1 MEVELLAKERNLFG
15 SQSVKH
21 LRHQGEIPAVLYG
34 KKMKNMH
41 IQVKN
46 ENLVKI
52 LHTSAGENAIIK
64 LNIEKDSSSGEQ
76 KKNKMV
82 NVLIKEIQ
90 YDPITMAILH
100 IDFSKVSLTE
110 KIVVKVPVKIKGEP
124 VGVIKNSGILDVALW
139 EFEIEC
145 LPTDIPEDIAVE
157 VESLDIGDTLHI
169 RDINFP
175 SGIKILEDEDKTVA
189 SVIAPKEEKEPEE
202 SEETQ
207 TEEPEVIREKDRTS
221 EDKED
226 DKESE

>member
-100 IDFSKVSLTE
+100 IDFSPIIAILASWRLF
-110 KIVVKVPVKIKGEP
+110 PIKQKHLFFLRRSFWSYRWLSP
-124 VGVIKNSGILDVALW
+124 CRFFASGVISAW
-139 EFEIEC
+139 
-145 LPTDIPEDIAVE
+145 A
-157 VESLDIGDTLHI
+157 IGSCFA
-169 RDINFP
+169 RWPP
-175 SGIKILEDEDKTVA
+175 S
-189 SVIAPKEEKEPEE
+189 
-202 SEETQ
+202 
-207 TEEPEVIREKDRTS
+207 R
-221 EDKED
+221 
-226 DKESE
+226 